1 MLTISD
7 RLIIPRHELV
17 FQTTRA
23 SGPGGQHVNKTDS
36 AVWLRFDYRASTV
49 LPDHY
54 KEGLERM
61 QDSRVHDGF
70 ILIRAERHRSQDMN
84 RQEAL
89 ERLRELLQKSAERP
103 KNRRPTRPTRSSQ
116 QKRVNTKKHKGA
128 LKTSRRAPTGD

>member
-1 MLTISD
+1 
-7 RLIIPRHELV
+7 
-17 FQTTRA
+17 
-23 SGPGGQHVNKTDS
+23 
-36 AVWLRFDYRASTV
+36 
-49 LPDHY
+49 
-54 KEGLERM
+54 M

-128 LKTSRRAPTGD
+128 LKASRRAPTGD